1 MYRKDAGENS
11 RHRASM
17 PYLNPGMSNILKN
30 VEEATNDHAL
40 AQSIYFGPTALTHI
54 KRILETG
61 GSIITDTTLVA
72 NDIDAR
78 LLGESGAQILCFI
91 DDPQV
96 VSLAEQRHVTRAEV
110 AVDCGLAVEGPK
122 LMVVGS
128 APAAINRMINRRQHE
143 PMSDV
148 CVLAAPTGFASVI
161 QLKERLMD
169 SDLNG
174 VVDRLKA
181 VQAYAEE
188 YKSFGGSAADT
199 DVSTKFIYKTDSIGE

>member
-1 MYRKDAGENS
+1 MYKRLSGGGG
-11 RHRASM
+11 RHRVAN
-17 PYLNPGMSNILKN
+17 PYVSQGVSNILKAL
-30 VEEATNDHAL
+30 ESELKDPAL

-169 SDLNG
+169 SDLNAI
-174 VVDRLKA
+174 VVRGK
-181 VQAYAEE
+181 
-188 YKSFGGSAADT
+188 KGG
-199 DVSTKFIYKTDSIGE
+199 VSTTAALLNAILREISENPNPTEDK

>member
-1 MYRKDAGENS
+1 MSHLYRRLSGS
-11 RHRASM
+11 GGRHRVAN
-17 PYLNPGMSNILKN
+17 PYVSQGVSNILRA
-30 VEEATNDHAL
+30 VEAELKDPSL

-54 KRILETG
+54 KRVLETG
-61 GSIITDTTLVA
+61 GTLIADTTLVA
-72 NDIDAR
+72 SNIDAS
-78 LLGESGAQILCFI
+78 LLGNAGAKLVSFI

-96 VSLAEQRHVTRAEV
+96 VALAELRHVTRAEV

-161 QLKERLMD
+161 QLKERLID
-169 SDLNG
+169 SDLNAI
-174 VVDRLKA
+174 VVRGKKGGISTTAALLNA
-181 VQAYAEE
+181 ILREISENPNPVEE
-188 YKSFGGSAADT
+188 K
-199 DVSTKFIYKTDSIGE
+199 